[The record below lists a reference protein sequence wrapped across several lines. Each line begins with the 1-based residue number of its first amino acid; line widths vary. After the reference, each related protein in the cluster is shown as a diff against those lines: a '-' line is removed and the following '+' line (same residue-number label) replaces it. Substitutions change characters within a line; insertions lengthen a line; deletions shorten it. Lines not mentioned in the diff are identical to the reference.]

1 MFATPGALRQ
11 VFMKDTDGTVATIRG
26 PPSLVKE
33 VIKFLYSGMP
43 PENLESIAMEL
54 LPVAHMY
61 GVVELRAL
69 CDRALRCNLTVDN
82 LVDIL
87 ILSEVNNCPG
97 LFTFCLPLYKA
108 NASRL
113 KVDSEEKL
121 KKYPGLL
128 LKIAKGGVE

>member
-1 MFATPGALRQ
+1 MLATPGGLRQ
-11 VFMKDTDGTVATIRG
+11 LLVKNAAVKVNAIRG

-33 VIKFLYSGMP
+33 VVKFLYSGMP

-87 ILSEVNNCPG
+87 ILSEINNCPG

-113 KVDSEEKL
+113 KVDSEAKL